1 MVRKYKR
8 QAKNVEDEIQ
18 KLQNLDAKK
27 ENEISNLN
35 EEINI
40 LNQIQMSAA
49 NQFEQQFTIASKMI
63 NENRGIIK
71 RQDKLI
77 VDLHE
82 KNELC
87 MIRIAHTDEEV
98 LKENR
103 NMTKLEMQIKEIQD
117 KRQQYSMGNNNMHQQ
132 LAFYRQS
139 LQQKTKG

>member
-1 MVRKYKR
+1 
-8 QAKNVEDEIQ
+8 
-18 KLQNLDAKK
+18 
-27 ENEISNLN
+27 
-35 EEINI
+35 
-40 LNQIQMSAA
+40 
-49 NQFEQQFTIASKMI
+49 MI

-117 KRQQYSMGNNNMHQQ
+117 KR
-132 LAFYRQS
+132 
-139 LQQKTKG
+139 